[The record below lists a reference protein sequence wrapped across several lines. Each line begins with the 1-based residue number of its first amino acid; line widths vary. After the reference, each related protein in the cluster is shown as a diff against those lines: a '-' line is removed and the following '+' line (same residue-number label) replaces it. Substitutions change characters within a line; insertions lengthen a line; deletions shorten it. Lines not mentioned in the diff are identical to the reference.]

1 MDWLS
6 TRKGISHEPKSVYT
20 IKEDKLEETGDQI
33 AKFTGLWQKTVNDC
47 DKSLICVKTETN
59 KRFCYYIGD
68 PWPTYGNANPQTEL
82 TGLPGSDAYKYLKEL
97 KNSVFFYFDGCGP
110 MRVAV

>member
-33 AKFTGLWQKTVNDC
+33 AKFTGLW
-47 DKSLICVKTETN
+47 
-59 KRFCYYIGD
+59 
-68 PWPTYGNANPQTEL
+68 
-82 TGLPGSDAYKYLKEL
+82 
-97 KNSVFFYFDGCGP
+97 
-110 MRVAV
+110 